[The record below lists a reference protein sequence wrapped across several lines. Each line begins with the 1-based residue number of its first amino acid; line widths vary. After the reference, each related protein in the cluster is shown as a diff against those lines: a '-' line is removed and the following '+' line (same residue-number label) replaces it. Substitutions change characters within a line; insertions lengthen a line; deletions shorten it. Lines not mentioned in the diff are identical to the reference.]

1 MPTGYVKKLAEEHGM
16 SIEEA
21 EGKWKAAMKR
31 AKEEGHADNHFAYVT
46 TIFKSMMGEPKKS
59 HHAHKE

>member
-16 SIEEA
+16 PLEEA
-21 EGKWKAAMKR
+21 EEKWKEAMKR
-31 AKEEGHADNHFAYVT
+31 AREEGKAEDYFAYVT

-59 HHAHKE
+59 HRAHKE